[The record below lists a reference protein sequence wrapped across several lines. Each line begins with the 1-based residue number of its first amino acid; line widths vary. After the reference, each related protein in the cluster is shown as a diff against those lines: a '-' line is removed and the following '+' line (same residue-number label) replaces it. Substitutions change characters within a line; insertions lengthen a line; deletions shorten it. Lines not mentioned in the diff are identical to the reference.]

1 MIKDVSKVINKLLAF
16 RRALVR
22 DESEVDHAMFLVQTG
37 VTTRYKL
44 LHMHNGPNGLT
55 ALNLRVMHK
64 RTGFAVFSLTCH

>member
-1 MIKDVSKVINKLLAF
+1 
-16 RRALVR
+16 
-22 DESEVDHAMFLVQTG
+22 MFLVQTG